1 MKRALTIFAAVLI
14 TGFAIWF
21 VVHHHFR
28 RVWFTPTES
37 SVEEGMPIAPL
48 EDIAVI
54 AQDLTIPWEIAFLPS
69 GEMLVTERSGTL
81 LKIGADSVKIKV
93 VGVEHRGEGGLLGL
107 AVHPRFAQ
115 NQWIYLYLTTRTGE
129 GLLNRVERYRLTG
142 SRLRD
147 KTIILDNI
155 PGASVHDGGRL
166 AFGPDG
172 YLYVTTGD
180 AGEADSAQDQRAL
193 SGKILRVRDDGS
205 IPDDNPFGG
214 AVYSYGHRNV
224 QGIAWDKDRNIWS
237 TEHGRSGGLSGF
249 DELNRIEKG
258 ANYGWPEI
266 EGDATKS
273 GMLRP
278 ALHSGPDETWAPAGA
293 VYYQY
298 SIFFTGL
305 RGESLYEARIANGRV
320 TDIRAHLRGQFGR
333 LRAVT
338 IGPEGFFYI
347 STSNTDG
354 RGMTREGDDKIIRIN
369 PAILEDR

>member
-1 MKRALTIFAAVLI
+1 MRRTLFVILVIVLV
-14 TGFAIWF
+14 GVGAWF
-21 VVHHHFR
+21 VIHYRFR
-28 RVWFTPTES
+28 SVWFTPTES
-37 SVEEGMPIAPL
+37 SVEEGMPVAPS
-48 EDIAVI
+48 EDIAVV
-54 AQDLTIPWEIAFLPS
+54 AQDLTVPWEIAFLPS
-69 GEMLVTERSGTL
+69 GQMLVTERSGTL
-81 LKIGADSVKIKV
+81 LKIGADSVKIEIA
-93 VGVEHRGEGGLLGL
+93 GVEHRGEGGLLGL
-107 AVHPRFAQ
+107 AVHPRFAE
-115 NQWIYLYLTTRTGE
+115 NQWLYLYLTTRTGE
-129 GLLNRVERYRLTG
+129 GLQNRVERYRLTG

-147 KTIILDNI
+147 KTVILNNI

-172 YLYVTTGD
+172 YLYITTGD
-180 AGEADSAQDQRAL
+180 AGDADSAQDQSAL

-205 IPDDNPFGG
+205 IPDDNPFGT

-224 QGIAWDKDRNIWS
+224 QSIAWDADGDVWA
-237 TEHGRSGGLSGF
+237 TEHGRSGGVSGF

-266 EGDATKS
+266 EGDAMQS

-293 VYYQY
+293 VYHED

-305 RGESLYEARIANGRV
+305 RGESLYEVSIANGRV
-320 TDIRAHLRGQFGR
+320 IDIRAHLRGQFGR

-338 IGPEGFFYI
+338 IGPDGFFYI

-354 RGMTREGDDKIIRIN
+354 RGMTREGDDKVIRIN
-369 PAILEDR
+369 PVILEDR